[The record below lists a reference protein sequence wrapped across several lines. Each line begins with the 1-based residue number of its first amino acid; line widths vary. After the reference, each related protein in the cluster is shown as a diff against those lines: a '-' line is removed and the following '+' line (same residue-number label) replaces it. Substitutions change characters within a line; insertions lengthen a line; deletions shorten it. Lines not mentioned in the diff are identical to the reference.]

1 MADDARTYL
10 QHRFTQDAQQ
20 LRERVAQLRAGSS
33 MPGPDATT
41 SDAMATAC
49 DTVVAMLEA
58 LPAHDD
64 VELLIRDLLALVPVL
79 ERHAQNAK
87 QPPVRAVYTGAAT
100 RVREVT
106 TAEQRALENN
116 DSLQDDAAEDDSAE
130 DEAP

>member
-10 QHRFTQDAQQ
+10 QQRFTQDAQQ
-20 LRERVAQLRAGSS
+20 LRERVAQLRAGNAL
-33 MPGPDATT
+33 PGPDAAT

-58 LPAHDD
+58 LPEHDE
-64 VELLIRDLLALVPVL
+64 VEMLIRDLLALVPVL

-106 TAEQRALENN
+106 SAEQRAL
-116 DSLQDDAAEDDSAE
+116 QADDSDE
-130 DEAP
+130 DQVT

>member
-10 QHRFTQDAQQ
+10 QQRFTQDAQQ
-20 LRERVAQLRAGSS
+20 LRERVAQLRAGNAL
-33 MPGPDATT
+33 PGPDAAT

-58 LPAHDD
+58 LPAHDE
-64 VELLIRDLLALVPVL
+64 VEMLIRDLLALVPVL

-106 TAEQRALENN
+106 SAEQRALQAD
-116 DSLQDDAAEDDSAE
+116 DSDEDDAT
-130 DEAP
+130 

>member
-10 QHRFTQDAQQ
+10 QQRFTQDAQQ

-33 MPGPDATT
+33 MPGPDAAT
-41 SDAMATAC
+41 SDAMAKAC
-49 DTVVAMLEA
+49 DTVVAMLDA

-64 VELLIRDLLALVPVL
+64 VEPLIRDLLALVPVL
-79 ERHAQNAK
+79 ERHAQNAT

-106 TAEQRALENN
+106 SAEQRALDNEH
-116 DSLQDDAAEDDSAE
+116 SAQDDPAHDDSTD

>member
-10 QHRFTQDAQQ
+10 QQRFTQDAQQ
-20 LRERVAQLRAGSS
+20 LRERVAQLRAGNAL
-33 MPGPDATT
+33 PGPDAAT

-58 LPAHDD
+58 LPEHDG

-106 TAEQRALENN
+106 SAEQRALQAD
-116 DSLQDDAAEDDSAE
+116 DSDEDDAT
-130 DEAP
+130 

>member
-1 MADDARTYL
+1 MADEARTYL
-10 QHRFTQDAQQ
+10 QQRFTQDAQQ
-20 LRERVAQLRAGSS
+20 LRERVAQLRAGHAL
-33 MPGPDATT
+33 PGPDAAT

-58 LPAHDD
+58 LPEHDE
-64 VELLIRDLLALVPVL
+64 VEMLIRDLLALVPVL

-106 TAEQRALENN
+106 SAEQRAL
-116 DSLQDDAAEDDSAE
+116 QADDSAE
-130 DEAP
+130 DNAS

>member
-10 QHRFTQDAQQ
+10 QQRFTQDAQQ

-33 MPGPDATT
+33 MPGPDAAT
-41 SDAMATAC
+41 SDAMANAC
-49 DTVVAMLEA
+49 DTVVAMLDA
-58 LPAHDD
+58 LPTHDD

-87 QPPVRAVYTGAAT
+87 QPPVRAVFIGAAT

-106 TAEQRALENN
+106 SAEQKAL
-116 DSLQDDAAEDDSAE
+116 QAEDSAE
-130 DEAP
+130 SDTP

>member
-10 QHRFTQDAQQ
+10 QQRFTQDAQQ

-33 MPGPDATT
+33 MPGPDAPT
-41 SDAMATAC
+41 SEAMAAAC
-49 DTVVAMLEA
+49 DTVVAMLDA
-58 LPAHDD
+58 LPTHDD

-87 QPPVRAVYTGAAT
+87 QAPVRAVYTGAAT

-106 TAEQRALENN
+106 SAELKALQADDTAENGT
-116 DSLQDDAAEDDSAE
+116 
-130 DEAP
+130 P